1 MLTRRLHVGDMSGQH
16 VADLGVVVALFD
28 VTPCPRHAHDTLKR
42 LKVSVVLMASTSDNY
57 TDERTGI
64 LC

>member
-1 MLTRRLHVGDMSGQH
+1 MSGQH

-64 LC
+64 LY